1 MSKKSSTTSSQRT
14 DLSKFCAFWGIAI
27 ASILFVAG
35 GIIGLLIRFVNSIGG
50 SDVAGVLSTICT
62 VMSFLASLALLVG
75 IAIPAY
81 RYVSGKGK
89 GWKIFYW
96 VVLVIYACGI
106 VFGLI
111 PAFN

>member
-14 DLSKFCAFWGIAI
+14 DLSKFCAFWGITIAAI
-27 ASILFVAG
+27 MYIAG
-35 GIIGLLIRFVNSIGG
+35 GIIRLIIRFANDLFGAG
-50 SDVAGVLSTICT
+50 VAGVLNTVCT
-62 VMSFLASLALLVG
+62 VMSFLGSLALLVG

-81 RYVSGKGK
+81 RYVSGKKK

-96 VVLVIYACGI
+96 IVLAIYACGI

-111 PAFN
+111 PAF